1 MIKKL
6 ALIITGLLGAFAVVV
21 AMQPDTY
28 KVTRSIS
35 IAAPAETIFPLV
47 NNYHRWDA
55 WSPWAKLDPNM
66 KVDFSGP
73 EAGGV
78 GATYSWKGNSDVG
91 AGKMTTLEA
100 NPGRELKIQLEFT
113 EPFADTSNTIFT
125 LTPSAD
131 LKSTTVTWDIAGNAN
146 FISKAMCLFVSMD
159 SMIGPDFEKG
169 LASLKALAESKQVNL

>member
-1 MIKKL
+1 MLKKL
-6 ALIITGLLGAFAVVV
+6 ALIIVGLLGAFAVVV

-28 KVTRSIS
+28 KVTRSTT
-35 IAAPAETIFPLV
+35 IAAAPETIFPIV
-47 NNYHRWDA
+47 NNYRRWDA
-55 WSPWAKLDPNM
+55 WSPWAKLDPQM
-66 KVDFSGP
+66 TVSFSGP

-100 NPGRELKIQLEFT
+100 DPNRALRIQLDFI

-125 LTPSAD
+125 FTPSAD
-131 LKSTTVTWDIAGNAN
+131 AKSTTVTWDMAGNAN

-159 SMIGPDFEKG
+159 SMLGPDFEKG
-169 LASLKALAESKQVNL
+169 LASLKALAESNQPKN